1 MKCKTKRKTISALV
15 LALAL
20 SGLLA
25 STALADGMMIPFPPE
40 VGYLQVD
47 YHRVTV
53 TIDGPH
59 AHTRVE
65 QRFSNPYLS
74 PVEARYVFPLP
85 PGATIRGFTVQ
96 LDGTPRTVQN
106 MSRAETEAYLQKA
119 IADRQDPSLLQY
131 LGWETYAVDLTLPPL
146 GATSMILEYEE
157 LLLPQGDLHRYFY
170 ALGTERYSLAPLREV
185 LVEVDLRADDGV
197 AGRNGISH
205 VYSPGHQLAVE
216 RLSPERVRATYHA
229 ENVLPTE
236 HFELYYTLT
245 GQPFGAGLLTHTDP
259 ERPGEGH
266 FLLLLSPSSNVA
278 EADAAPKEIV
288 FVVDRSG
295 SMAGEKIE
303 QARQALQFIL
313 GQLDES
319 DRFAIVSFDDR
330 IETQAEALQPVTA
343 QTIRRAQSYVARL
356 HERGNTDIEGALR
369 RGLEMLPRLRG
380 DGQSRPGTTAA
391 SSAASSY
398 ARSGVRSGVI
408 VFLTDGLP
416 TAGIADEAAIVD
428 SVRLGNDA
436 VGASIH
442 VFGVGY
448 DVNTH
453 LLDRIAAQ
461 NHGAVTYVQP
471 GESLERVLTTFYSQ
485 IAHPL
490 LTDVEVEFEGLG
502 VEDVY
507 PRQLPDLF
515 VGSSLALVGRY
526 STANSKVAVVRLR
539 GQMAEEVWEQVYSFD
554 LKEAGDHPFVPRLW
568 ATRRVGELLD
578 RVRVEGETAALV
590 EETEALGLRYGIV
603 TPYTV
608 GVVQG
613 QASGAASA
621 ANMQLYRQDLDGDG
635 RPDINQVSGA
645 ATVGARAQ
653 NLAYQQ
659 ATQVG
664 LAAGA
669 NVVNVGD
676 KSAAQVGRYAF
687 DLSLVADLGLD
698 SLVTAD
704 EGWLEANADRIVRF
718 ASAEYFELAK
728 DAAVNQL
735 LQAGPNVVF
744 EHQGKVIAVQ
754 ADPQPAQQAPAPQ
767 GVGHQAPEKLGGH
780 DSFLL
785 DLMQWLGRFLVARL
799 VR

>member
-1 MKCKTKRKTISALV
+1 MKRKMKRRTISVLV
-15 LALAL
+15 LALTL

-25 STALADGMMIPFPPE
+25 STVLADGMMIPFPSE

-65 QRFSNPYLS
+65 QRFSNPYLT

-85 PGATIRGFTVQ
+85 PGATIRSFTVQ
-96 LDGTPRTVQN
+96 LDGVPQTVQN

-146 GATSMILEYEE
+146 GVTSMIMEYEE
-157 LLLPQGDLHRYFY
+157 LLLPQGDLYHYFY
-170 ALGTERYSLAPLREV
+170 TLGTERYSLAPLQEV
-185 LVEVDLRADDGV
+185 SVEVDLQADDGV
-197 AGRNGISH
+197 AT

-216 RLSPERVRATYHA
+216 RLSAGHVRATYHA

-245 GQPFGAGLLTHTDP
+245 GQPFGAGLLTHADT

-266 FLLLLSPSSNVA
+266 FLLLLSPNSNVT
-278 EADAAPKEIV
+278 EADAAPKDIV

-313 GQLDES
+313 GQLNER

-356 HERGNTDIEGALR
+356 RDRGNTDIEGALR
-369 RGLEMLPRLRG
+369 RGLEMLKV
-380 DGQSRPGTTAA
+380 SRRSLGTTP
-391 SSAASSY
+391 
-398 ARSGVRSGVI
+398 VI

-416 TAGIADEAAIVD
+416 TAGITDETAIVER
-428 SVRLGNDA
+428 VRLGNES
-436 VGASIH
+436 VEASIH

-490 LTDVEVEFEGLG
+490 LTDVEVEFEGLT

-515 VGSSLALVGRY
+515 VGSSLVLVGRY
-526 STANSKVAVVRLR
+526 STADSAMATVRLR
-539 GQMAEEVWEQVYSFD
+539 GQMAGEAWEQVYSFD
-554 LKEAGDHPFVPRLW
+554 LTEMGDHPFVARLW

-590 EETEALGLRYGIV
+590 EKTEALGLRYGIV
-603 TPYTV
+603 TPYTI

-621 ANMQLYRQDLDGDG
+621 ANMQLYQQDLDGDG

-645 ATVGARAQ
+645 ATVEARAQ

-659 ATQVG
+659 ATQVS

-676 KSAAQVGRYAF
+676 QSAAQVGRYAF

-698 SLVTAD
+698 SLAAAD
-704 EGWLEANADRIVRF
+704 EDWLEENADRIVRF
-718 ASAEYFELAK
+718 GSEEYFELAK
-728 DAAVNQL
+728 DAAANQL

-744 EHQGKVIAVQ
+744 EHEGKVIAVQ
-754 ADPQPAQQAPAPQ
+754 ADPPPTQQAPASE
-767 GVGHQAPEKLGGH
+767 GVDYQEPEKLRGH

-785 DLMQWLGRFLVARL
+785 DLMQWFGRFLVARL

>member
-1 MKCKTKRKTISALV
+1 
-15 LALAL
+15 
-20 SGLLA
+20 
-25 STALADGMMIPFPPE
+25 MMIPFPSE

-59 AHTRVE
+59 AYTRVE
-65 QRFSNPYLS
+65 QRFSNPYLT

-96 LDGTPRTVQN
+96 LDGVPQTVQN

-131 LGWETYAVDLTLPPL
+131 LGWETYGVDLTLPPL
-146 GATSMILEYEE
+146 GGTSMILGYEE
-157 LLLPQGDLHRYFY
+157 LLLPQGDLYRYFY
-170 ALGTERYSLAPLREV
+170 TLGTERYSLAPLQEV
-185 LVEVDLRADDGV
+185 SVEVDLQADDGV
-197 AGRNGISH
+197 AT

-216 RLSPERVRATYHA
+216 RLSPGHVQTAYHA
-229 ENVLPTE
+229 ETVLPTE

-245 GQPFGAGLLTHTDP
+245 GQPFGAGLLTHADA

-266 FLLLLSPSSNVA
+266 FLLLLSPSSSVA
-278 EADAAPKEIV
+278 EADAAPKDIV

-303 QARQALQFIL
+303 QARQALRFIL
-313 GQLDES
+313 GQLNERDH
-319 DRFAIVSFDDR
+319 FAIVSFDDL
-330 IETQAEALQPVTA
+330 IESQAEALQPVTDQA
-343 QTIRRAQSYVARL
+343 IRRAQSYVASLRD
-356 HERGNTDIEGALR
+356 RGNTDIEGALR
-369 RGLEMLPRLRG
+369 RGLEMLRVSQPR
-380 DGQSRPGTTAA
+380 PEATP
-391 SSAASSY
+391 
-398 ARSGVRSGVI
+398 VI

-416 TAGIADEAAIVD
+416 TAGITDEATIVD
-428 SVRLGNDA
+428 SVRLENDP

-453 LLDRIAAQ
+453 LLDRLAAQ

-471 GESLERVLTTFYSQ
+471 GESLEHVLTTFYSQ

-490 LTDVEVEFEGLG
+490 LTDVEVEFEGLT

-526 STANSKVAVVRLR
+526 STADSAEAVVRLR
-539 GQMAEEVWEQVYSFD
+539 GQMAGEAWEQVYSFN
-554 LKEAGDHPFVPRLW
+554 LTASEHPFVARLW

-578 RVRVEGETAALV
+578 QVRVEGETAALV

-621 ANMQLYRQDLDGDG
+621 ANMQLYQQDLDGDG

-676 KSAAQVGRYAF
+676 KSAAQVGGYAF
-687 DLSLVADLGLD
+687 DLSLVASLGLD
-698 SLVTAD
+698 SLATAD
-704 EGWLEANADRIVRF
+704 EGWLEENVDRIVRF
-718 ASAEYFELAK
+718 GSEEYFELAK

-744 EHQGKVIAVQ
+744 EHEGKVIAVQ
-754 ADPQPAQQAPAPQ
+754 ADPPPTQQAPAPE
-767 GVGHQAPEKLGGH
+767 GVGHQETEKLGGL
-780 DSFLL
+780 DSFLP
-785 DLMQWLGRFLVARL
+785 DLMQWLGRFLGLARL

>member
-59 AHTRVE
+59 GHTRVE
-65 QRFSNPYLS
+65 QRFSNPYLT
-74 PVEARYVFPLP
+74 PVETRYVFPLP
-85 PGATIRGFTVQ
+85 PGVTIRGFTVR
-96 LDGTPRTVQN
+96 LDGAPQTVQN

-131 LGWETYAVDLTLPPL
+131 LGWETYAVDLTLPPS
-146 GATSMILEYEE
+146 GATTMTLEYEE
-157 LLLPQGDLHRYFY
+157 LLLPQGDLYRYFY
-170 ALGTERYSLAPLREV
+170 TLGTERYSLAPLREV
-185 LVEVDLRADDGV
+185 SVEVDLQADDGV
-197 AGRNGISH
+197 AT
-205 VYSPGHQLAVE
+205 VYSPGHPLAVE
-216 RLSPERVRATYHA
+216 RLSTGHVRAMFHA

-236 HFELYYTLT
+236 HLELYYTLT
-245 GQPFGAGLLTHTDP
+245 GQPFGAGLLTHADA

-266 FLLLLSPSSNVA
+266 FLLLLSPSSSVA
-278 EADAAPKEIV
+278 EDDAAPKDIV
-288 FVVDRSG
+288 FVIDRSGSMAGEKIEVFVIDRSG

-313 GQLDES
+313 GQLDER
-319 DRFAIVSFDDR
+319 DRFAIVSFDDL
-330 IETQAEALQPVTA
+330 IETQANKLQPVTA
-343 QTIRRAQSYVARL
+343 QAIRRARSYVANL
-356 HERGNTDIEGALR
+356 YERGNTDIEGALR
-369 RGLEMLPRLRG
+369 RGLEMVKA
-380 DGQSRPGTTAA
+380 GQPRPGVTPI
-391 SSAASSY
+391 
-398 ARSGVRSGVI
+398 I

-416 TAGIADEAAIVD
+416 TAGVTDDAAIVD
-428 SVRLGNDA
+428 SVKLGNVS

-471 GESLERVLTTFYSQ
+471 GESLERVLTTFYGQ

-490 LTDVEVEFEGLG
+490 LTDVVAEFEGLT

-526 STANSKVAVVRLR
+526 STADSTMATVRLR
-539 GQMAEEVWEQVYSFD
+539 GQMAGEVWEQVYNFD
-554 LKEAGDHPFVPRLW
+554 LTEVGDHPFVSRLW
-568 ATRRVGELLD
+568 ATRRVGELMD
-578 RVRVEGETAALV
+578 QVRVEGETAALV
-590 EETEALGLRYGIV
+590 KEIEALGLRYGIV
-603 TPYTV
+603 TPYTI

-621 ANMQLYRQDLDGDG
+621 ANMQLYQQDLDGDG

-676 KSAAQVGRYAF
+676 KNAAQVGRYAF

-698 SLVTAD
+698 SLAAAD
-704 EGWLEANADRIVRF
+704 EEWLEDNVDRTVRF

-744 EHQGKVIAVQ
+744 EHEGKVIAVQ
-754 ADPQPAQQAPAPQ
+754 ADSPSTQHAPA
-767 GVGHQAPEKLGGH
+767 GVDRQEPEKPGGLG
-780 DSFLL
+780 SFLP
-785 DLMQWLGRFLVARL
+785 DLMQWLGRLLGLARL
-799 VR
+799 VW

>member
-1 MKCKTKRKTISALV
+1 
-15 LALAL
+15 
-20 SGLLA
+20 
-25 STALADGMMIPFPPE
+25 
-40 VGYLQVD
+40 
-47 YHRVTV
+47 
-53 TIDGPH
+53 
-59 AHTRVE
+59 
-65 QRFSNPYLS
+65 
-74 PVEARYVFPLP
+74 
-85 PGATIRGFTVQ
+85 
-96 LDGTPRTVQN
+96 
-106 MSRAETEAYLQKA
+106 
-119 IADRQDPSLLQY
+119 
-131 LGWETYAVDLTLPPL
+131 
-146 GATSMILEYEE
+146 
-157 LLLPQGDLHRYFY
+157 
-170 ALGTERYSLAPLREV
+170 
-185 LVEVDLRADDGV
+185 
-197 AGRNGISH
+197 
-205 VYSPGHQLAVE
+205 
-216 RLSPERVRATYHA
+216 
-229 ENVLPTE
+229 
-236 HFELYYTLT
+236 
-245 GQPFGAGLLTHTDP
+245 
-259 ERPGEGH
+259 
-266 FLLLLSPSSNVA
+266 
-278 EADAAPKEIV
+278 
-288 FVVDRSG
+288 
-295 SMAGEKIE
+295 
-303 QARQALQFIL
+303 
-313 GQLDES
+313 
-319 DRFAIVSFDDR
+319 
-330 IETQAEALQPVTA
+330 
-343 QTIRRAQSYVARL
+343 
-356 HERGNTDIEGALR
+356 
-369 RGLEMLPRLRG
+369 
-380 DGQSRPGTTAA
+380 
-391 SSAASSY
+391 
-398 ARSGVRSGVI
+398 
-408 VFLTDGLP
+408 
-416 TAGIADEAAIVD
+416 VD
-428 SVRLGNDA
+428 SVRLGNES

-490 LTDVEVEFEGLG
+490 LTDVVAEFEGLT

-515 VGSSLALVGRY
+515 IGSSLALVGRY
-526 STANSKVAVVRLR
+526 STADSQVAVVRLR
-539 GQMAEEVWEQVYSFD
+539 GRMAGEPWEQVYNFD
-554 LKEAGDHPFVPRLW
+554 LTQTSDHPFVARLW

-590 EETEALGLRYGIV
+590 EEIKALGLRHGIV

-621 ANMQLYRQDLDGDG
+621 ANMQLYQQDLDGDG

-676 KSAAQVGRYAF
+676 QSAAQVGRYAF

-698 SLVTAD
+698 SLAAAD
-704 EGWLEANADRIVRF
+704 EGWLEENADHIVRF
-718 ASAEYFELAK
+718 GSKEYFELAK

-744 EHQGKVIAVQ
+744 EHEGKVIAVQ
-754 ADPQPAQQAPAPQ
+754 ADAPPTQLAPAPD
-767 GVGHQAPEKLGGH
+767 GVDYQEPEKLGRH

-785 DLMQWLGRFLVARL
+785 DLMQWLRQFLDLAKL

>member
-1 MKCKTKRKTISALV
+1 MKRKTKRRTISALV

-25 STALADGMMIPFPPE
+25 STAQADGMMIPFPSE

-59 AHTRVE
+59 AHTSVE
-65 QRFSNPYLS
+65 QRFSNPYLM
-74 PVEARYVFPLP
+74 PLEARYVFPLP
-85 PGATIRGFTVQ
+85 PGATIRDFTVQ
-96 LDGTPRTVQN
+96 LDGAPQTVQN

-131 LGWETYAVDLTLPPL
+131 LGWEIYAVDLTLPPL
-146 GATSMILEYEE
+146 GGTSMILEYEE
-157 LLLPQGDLHRYFY
+157 LLLPQGNLCRYY
-170 ALGTERYSLAPLREV
+170 YTLGTERYSLTSLQEV
-185 LVEVDLRADDGV
+185 SVEVDLQADDGI
-197 AGRNGISH
+197 AT
-205 VYSPGHQLAVE
+205 VYSPGHQLSVE
-216 RLSPERVRATYHA
+216 RLSAGRVRASYHA

-245 GQPFGAGLLTHTDP
+245 GQPFGAGLLTHADP
-259 ERPGEGH
+259 ELPDEGH

-278 EADAAPKEIV
+278 EADAAPKDIV

-313 GQLDES
+313 GQLNEE
-319 DRFAIVSFDDR
+319 DRFAVVSFDDL

-356 HERGNTDIEGALR
+356 RDRGNTDIEGALR
-369 RGLEMLPRLRG
+369 RGLGMLKIS
-380 DGQSRPGTTAA
+380 QSRPGATP
-391 SSAASSY
+391 
-398 ARSGVRSGVI
+398 VI

-416 TAGIADEAAIVD
+416 TAGVTDEAAIVD
-428 SVRLGNDA
+428 SVRLGNDV

-442 VFGVGY
+442 VVGVGY

-471 GESLERVLTTFYSQ
+471 GESLERVLTSFYSQ

-490 LTDVEVEFEGLG
+490 LTDVEVEFEGLM

-526 STANSKVAVVRLR
+526 STADSTTATVRLR
-539 GQMAEEVWEQVYSFD
+539 GQMAGEVWEQVYSFD
-554 LKEAGDHPFVPRLW
+554 LTEVGEHAFAARLW

-590 EETEALGLRYGIV
+590 EEIESLGLQYGIV

-635 RPDINQVSGA
+635 RPDINQASGA

-698 SLVTAD
+698 SLAAAD
-704 EGWLEANADRIVRF
+704 EGWLEENADRIVRF
-718 ASAEYFELAK
+718 ASEEYFELAK

-744 EHQGKVIAVQ
+744 EHEGKVIAVQ
-754 ADPQPAQQAPAPQ
+754 ADVPPTQQAPARE
-767 GVGHQAPEKLGGH
+767 GVEREQPGAGGL
-780 DSFLL
+780 DSVLL
-785 DLMQWLGRFLVARL
+785 DLMQWLGRFLGLGGL
-799 VR
+799 VK

>member
-1 MKCKTKRKTISALV
+1 V
-15 LALAL
+15 LALTL

-25 STALADGMMIPFPPE
+25 PAALADGMMIPFPSD

-47 YHRVTV
+47 YHQVTV

-59 AHTRVE
+59 AHTSVE

-96 LDGTPRTVQN
+96 LDGAPQTLQN
-106 MSRAETEAYLQKA
+106 MSRAETEAYLQKT
-119 IADRQDPSLLQY
+119 ISDRQDPSLLQY
-131 LGWETYAVDLTLPPL
+131 LGWETYAVDLTLPPS
-146 GATSMILEYEE
+146 GATTMILEYEE
-157 LLLPQGDLHRYFY
+157 LLFPQGDLYRYFY
-170 ALGTERYSLAPLREV
+170 TLGTERYSLTPLREV
-185 LVEVDLRADDGV
+185 SVKVDVRADDGV

-205 VYSPGHQLAVE
+205 VYSPGHQLAVD
-216 RLSPERVRATYHA
+216 RISAGHVRASYHA

-236 HFELYYTLT
+236 HFELYYALT
-245 GQPFGAGLLTHTDP
+245 GQPFGAGLLTHADP
-259 ERPGEGH
+259 ERAGQGH
-266 FLLLLSPSSNVA
+266 FLLLLSPSSSVA
-278 EADAAPKEIV
+278 ETDAAPKDIV

-313 GQLDES
+313 GQLEER

-330 IETQAEALQPVTA
+330 IETQAEALQPVTGQA
-343 QTIRRAQSYVARL
+343 IRRAQSYVATLR
-356 HERGNTDIEGALR
+356 ERGNTDIEGALR
-369 RGLEMLPRLRG
+369 QGLEMLPRLRG
-380 DGQSRPGTTAA
+380 DGQPRLEATAA
-391 SSAASSY
+391 SSDVRSGASSDV
-398 ARSGVRSGVI
+398 RSGVRSGVI

-416 TAGIADEAAIVD
+416 TAGVTDEAAIVD
-428 SVRLGNDA
+428 SVRLGNDV

-461 NHGAVTYVQP
+461 NHGAVTYIQP
-471 GESLERVLTTFYSQ
+471 GESLERALTTFYSQ

-490 LTDVEVEFEGLG
+490 LTDVEVEIEGLT

-526 STANSKVAVVRLR
+526 STADSTTATVRLR
-539 GQMAEEVWEQVYSFD
+539 GQMDGEVWEQVHSFD
-554 LKEAGDHPFVPRLW
+554 LTEAGDRPFVPRLW

-578 RVRVEGETAALV
+578 QVRVEGETAALV
-590 EETEALGLRYGIV
+590 EEIESLGLRYGIV

-608 GVVQG
+608 GIVQG
-613 QASGAASA
+613 QAGGAASM
-621 ANMQLYRQDLDGDG
+621 ANMQLYQQDLDGDG
-635 RPDINQVSGA
+635 LPDINQASGA

-687 DLSLVADLGLD
+687 DLSLVVSLGLD
-698 SLVTAD
+698 SLPVAD
-704 EGWLEANADRIVRF
+704 EGWLEENADRIVRF
-718 ASAEYFELAK
+718 GSEEYFELAK
-728 DAAVNQL
+728 DAAANQL

-744 EHQGKVIAVQ
+744 EHEGKVIAVQ
-754 ADPQPAQQAPAPQ
+754 ADAPPAQQAPAPQ
-767 GVGHQAPEKLGGH
+767 GVSRQEPEKLGGL

-785 DLMQWLGRFLVARL
+785 DLMQWLGRLVDLARL

>member
-1 MKCKTKRKTISALV
+1 MKRKMKRRTISVLV
-15 LALAL
+15 LALTL

-25 STALADGMMIPFPPE
+25 STVLADGMMIPFPSE

-65 QRFSNPYLS
+65 QRFSNPYLT

-85 PGATIRGFTVQ
+85 PGATIRSFTVQ
-96 LDGTPRTVQN
+96 LDGVPQTVQN

-146 GATSMILEYEE
+146 GVTSMIMEYEE
-157 LLLPQGDLHRYFY
+157 LLLPQGDLYHYFY
-170 ALGTERYSLAPLREV
+170 TLGTERYSLAPLQEV
-185 LVEVDLRADDGV
+185 SVEVDLQADDGV
-197 AGRNGISH
+197 AT

-216 RLSPERVRATYHA
+216 RLSAGHVRATYHA

-245 GQPFGAGLLTHTDP
+245 GQPFGAGLLTHADT

-266 FLLLLSPSSNVA
+266 FLLLLSPNSNVT
-278 EADAAPKEIV
+278 EADAAPKDIV

-313 GQLDES
+313 GQLNER

-343 QTIRRAQSYVARL
+343 QTIRHAQSYVARL
-356 HERGNTDIEGALR
+356 RDRGNTDIEGALR
-369 RGLEMLPRLRG
+369 RGLEMLKV
-380 DGQSRPGTTAA
+380 SRRSLGTTP
-391 SSAASSY
+391 
-398 ARSGVRSGVI
+398 VI

-416 TAGIADEAAIVD
+416 TAGITDETAIVER
-428 SVRLGNDA
+428 VRLGNES
-436 VGASIH
+436 VEASIH

-490 LTDVEVEFEGLG
+490 LTDVEVEFEGLT

-515 VGSSLALVGRY
+515 VGSSLVLVGRY
-526 STANSKVAVVRLR
+526 STADSAMATVRLR
-539 GQMAEEVWEQVYSFD
+539 GQMAGEAWEQVYSFD
-554 LKEAGDHPFVPRLW
+554 LTEMGDHPFVARLW

-590 EETEALGLRYGIV
+590 EKTEALGLRYGIV
-603 TPYTV
+603 TPYTI

-621 ANMQLYRQDLDGDG
+621 ANMQLYQQDLDGDG

-645 ATVGARAQ
+645 ATVEARAQ

-659 ATQVG
+659 ATQVS

-676 KSAAQVGRYAF
+676 QSAAQVGRYAF

-698 SLVTAD
+698 SLAAAD
-704 EGWLEANADRIVRF
+704 EDWLEENADRIVRF
-718 ASAEYFELAK
+718 GSEEYFELAK
-728 DAAVNQL
+728 DAAANQL

-744 EHQGKVIAVQ
+744 EHEGKVIAVQ
-754 ADPQPAQQAPAPQ
+754 ADPPPTQQAPASE
-767 GVGHQAPEKLGGH
+767 GVDYQEPEKLRGH

-785 DLMQWLGRFLVARL
+785 DLMQWFGRFLVARL

>member
-1 MKCKTKRKTISALV
+1 MKRKTKRRTISALV
-15 LALAL
+15 LALTL

-25 STALADGMMIPFPPE
+25 STALADGMMIPFPSE

-47 YHRVTV
+47 YHLVTV
-53 TIDGPH
+53 NIDGPH
-59 AHTRVE
+59 AHTSVE
-65 QRFSNPYLS
+65 QRFSNPYLT
-74 PVEARYVFPLP
+74 PVETRYVFPLP
-85 PGATIRGFTVQ
+85 PGATIRGFTMQ
-96 LDGTPRTVQN
+96 LDGVPQTVQN

-146 GATSMILEYEE
+146 GDTSMILEYEE
-157 LLLPQGDLHRYFY
+157 LLLPQGDLYRYFY
-170 ALGTERYSLAPLREV
+170 ALGTERYSLAPLQEV
-185 LVEVDLRADDGV
+185 SLEVDLQADDRV
-197 AGRNGISH
+197 AT

-216 RLSPERVRATYHA
+216 RLSAGHVRAAYHA

-245 GQPFGAGLLTHTDP
+245 GQPFGAGLLTHADA

-266 FLLLLSPSSNVA
+266 FLLLLSPSSSMA
-278 EADAAPKEIV
+278 EADAAPKDIV
-288 FVVDRSG
+288 FVVDCSG

-313 GQLDES
+313 GQLDER
-319 DRFAIVSFDDR
+319 DRFAIVSFDDL

-356 HERGNTDIEGALR
+356 YDRGNTDIEGALR
-369 RGLEMLPRLRG
+369 RGLEMLRVSQPRLG
-380 DGQSRPGTTAA
+380 ATP
-391 SSAASSY
+391 
-398 ARSGVRSGVI
+398 VI

-416 TAGIADEAAIVD
+416 TAGITDETAILER
-428 SVRLGNDA
+428 VRLGNEP
-436 VGASIH
+436 VEASIH

-490 LTDVEVEFEGLG
+490 LTDVEAEFEGLA

-515 VGSSLALVGRY
+515 VGSSLALVGHY
-526 STANSKVAVVRLR
+526 SAADSTGVMVRLR
-539 GQMAEEVWEQVYSFD
+539 GQMSGEAWEQVYSFD
-554 LKEAGDHPFVPRLW
+554 LREANEHPFVARLW

-578 RVRVEGETAALV
+578 QVRVEGETAALV

-608 GVVQG
+608 GVVQW

-621 ANMQLYRQDLDGDG
+621 ANMQLYGQDLDGDG
-635 RPDINQVSGA
+635 LPDINQVSGA

-659 ATQVG
+659 ATQAG

-676 KSAAQVGRYAF
+676 QSAAQVGRYAF

-698 SLVTAD
+698 SLPVAD
-704 EGWLEANADRIVRF
+704 EGWLEENVDRTVRF
-718 ASAEYFELAK
+718 ASEEYFELAK
-728 DAAVNQL
+728 DAAVNQF

-744 EHQGKVIAVQ
+744 EHEGKVIAVQ
-754 ADPQPAQQAPAPQ
+754 ADALPTQQAPAPE
-767 GVGHQAPEKLGGH
+767 GVDHQEPEKLGGL

-785 DLMQWLGRFLVARL
+785 DLMRWLGMFLSLGGLAK
-799 VR
+799 

>member
-1 MKCKTKRKTISALV
+1 MKRRTSHRTISALV
-15 LALAL
+15 LALIL
-20 SGLLA
+20 GGLLT
-25 STALADGMMIPFPPE
+25 STALADGMMIPFPSE

-59 AHTRVE
+59 GHTRVE
-65 QRFSNPYLS
+65 QRFSNPYLT
-74 PVEARYVFPLP
+74 PVETRYVFPLP

-96 LDGTPRTVQN
+96 LDGAPQTVQN
-106 MSRAETEAYLQKA
+106 MSHAETEAYLQKA

-131 LGWETYAVDLTLPPL
+131 LGWETYAVDLTLPPS
-146 GATSMILEYEE
+146 GATTMILEYEE
-157 LLLPQGDLHRYFY
+157 LLLPQGDLYRYFY
-170 ALGTERYSLAPLREV
+170 TLGTERYSLAPLQEV
-185 LVEVDLRADDGV
+185 SVEVNLQADNGV
-197 AGRNGISH
+197 AT
-205 VYSPGHQLAVE
+205 VYSPGHQLAVD
-216 RLSPERVRATYHA
+216 RLSAGHVRATYHA

-245 GQPFGAGLLTHTDP
+245 GQPFGAGLLTHADP
-259 ERPGEGH
+259 SLSPPLTGGDGGDEGH
-266 FLLLLSPSSNVA
+266 FLLLLSPSSSVA
-278 EADAAPKEIV
+278 EADATPKDIV
-288 FVVDRSG
+288 FVIDHSG

-313 GQLDES
+313 GQLDER
-319 DRFAIVSFDDR
+319 DRFAIVSFDDL
-330 IETQAEALQPVTA
+330 IETQAEILQPVTDRA
-343 QTIRRAQSYVARL
+343 IHRAQSYVASL
-356 HERGNTDIEGALR
+356 YERGNTDIEGALR
-369 RGLEMLPRLRG
+369 KGLEMLPRLRG
-380 DGQSRPGTTAA
+380 GGQPRLGATP
-391 SSAASSY
+391 
-398 ARSGVRSGVI
+398 VI

-416 TAGIADEAAIVD
+416 TAGVTDEAAIVD

-471 GESLERVLTTFYSQ
+471 GESLERVLTTFYGQ

-490 LTDVEVEFEGLG
+490 LTDVEAEFEGLT

-526 STANSKVAVVRLR
+526 STADSAMATVRLR
-539 GQMAEEVWEQVYSFD
+539 GQMAGKVWEQVYSFD
-554 LKEAGDHPFVPRLW
+554 LTEVSDHPFVSRLW

-578 RVRVEGETAALV
+578 QVRVEGETTALV
-590 EETEALGLRYGIV
+590 KEIKSLGLRYGIV

-621 ANMQLYRQDLDGDG
+621 ANMQLYQQDLDGDG
-635 RPDINQVSGA
+635 QPDINQASGA

-676 KSAAQVGRYAF
+676 KNAAQVGRYAF

-698 SLVTAD
+698 SLAAAD
-704 EGWLEANADRIVRF
+704 EEWLEDNVDRTVRF

-744 EHQGKVIAVQ
+744 EHEGKVIAVQ
-754 ADPQPAQQAPAPQ
+754 ADPPTRQALSPEGAD
-767 GVGHQAPEKLGGH
+767 HQEPEKPGYL

-785 DLMQWLGRFLVARL
+785 DLMQWLGRLLGLARL

>member
-1 MKCKTKRKTISALV
+1 MKRKTKRRTISALV
-15 LALAL
+15 LVLIL
-20 SGLLA
+20 NGLLA
-25 STALADGMMIPFPPE
+25 STALADGMMIPFPSE

-53 TIDGPH
+53 TIDGPR

-65 QRFSNPYLS
+65 QRFSNPYLT

-96 LDGTPRTVQN
+96 LDGASQTVQN

-146 GATSMILEYEE
+146 GGTSMILEYEE
-157 LLLPQGDLHRYFY
+157 LLLPQGDLYRYFY

-185 LVEVDLRADDGV
+185 SVEVDVQADDGV
-197 AGRNGISH
+197 AT
-205 VYSPGHQLAVE
+205 VYSPGHSLAVD
-216 RLSPERVRATYHA
+216 RLSTGHVRATYHA

-245 GQPFGAGLLTHTDP
+245 GQPFGAGLLTHADA

-266 FLLLLSPSSNVA
+266 FLLLLSPSSSVA
-278 EADAAPKEIV
+278 EADAAPKDIV

-313 GQLDES
+313 GQLDER

-356 HERGNTDIEGALR
+356 RDRGNTDIEGALR
-369 RGLEMLPRLRG
+369 RGLEMLKVS
-380 DGQSRPGTTAA
+380 QSR
-391 SSAASSY
+391 
-398 ARSGVRSGVI
+398 SGAPPVI

-416 TAGIADEAAIVD
+416 TFGVTDETAIVD

-490 LTDVEVEFEGLG
+490 LTDVKVEFEGLA

-526 STANSKVAVVRLR
+526 ATADSTTATVRLR
-539 GQMAEEVWEQVYSFD
+539 GQMAGEAWGQVYTFD
-554 LKEAGDHPFVPRLW
+554 LAERGEHPFVPRLW

-621 ANMQLYRQDLDGDG
+621 ANMQLYQQDLDGDG

-645 ATVGARAQ
+645 ATVGARVQ

-659 ATQVG
+659 TTQVG

-676 KSAAQVGRYAF
+676 KSAAHLGRYAF
-687 DLSLVADLGLD
+687 DLNLVADLGLD
-698 SLVTAD
+698 SLAAAD
-704 EGWLEANADRIVRF
+704 EGWLEENVDRIVRF
-718 ASAEYFELAK
+718 GSEEYFELAK
-728 DAAVNQL
+728 DAAANQL

-744 EHQGKVIAVQ
+744 EHEGKVIAVQ
-754 ADPQPAQQAPAPQ
+754 ADPPPTQQAPAPE
-767 GVGHQAPEKLGGH
+767 GVEHQEPEKPGGFT
-780 DSFLL
+780 SFLL
-785 DLMQWLGRFLVARL
+785 DLTHWFGRFLVARL

>member
-1 MKCKTKRKTISALV
+1 MRRKTKRRTISALV

-25 STALADGMMIPFPPE
+25 STALADGMMIPFPSE

-65 QRFSNPYLS
+65 QRFSNPYLT
-74 PVEARYVFPLP
+74 PVETRYVFPLP
-85 PGATIRGFTVQ
+85 PGATIRGFTVR
-96 LDGTPRTVQN
+96 LDGAPQTVQN
-106 MSRAETEAYLQKA
+106 MSRTETEAYLQKA

-131 LGWETYAVDLTLPPL
+131 LGWETYAVDLTLPPS
-146 GATSMILEYEE
+146 GATTMTLEYEE
-157 LLLPQGDLHRYFY
+157 LLLPQGDLYRYFY
-170 ALGTERYSLAPLREV
+170 TLGTERYSLAPLREV
-185 LVEVDLRADDGV
+185 SVKVDFQADDGV
-197 AGRNGISH
+197 AT

-216 RLSPERVRATYHA
+216 RLSASHVRATYRA

-245 GQPFGAGLLTHTDP
+245 GQPFGAGLLTHADP
-259 ERPGEGH
+259 PLSPPLIEGDGGGEGH
-266 FLLLLSPSSNVA
+266 FLLLLSPSSSVA
-278 EADAAPKEIV
+278 EADATPKDIV
-288 FVVDRSG
+288 FVIDRSG

-313 GQLDES
+313 GQLDER
-319 DRFAIVSFDDR
+319 DRFAIVSFDDL
-330 IETQAEALQPVTA
+330 IETQAETLQPVTD
-343 QTIRRAQSYVARL
+343 QTIHRAQSYVASL
-356 HERGNTDIEGALR
+356 YERGNTDIEGALR
-369 RGLEMLPRLRG
+369 RGLEMLKVGQPRLG
-380 DGQSRPGTTAA
+380 ATP
-391 SSAASSY
+391 
-398 ARSGVRSGVI
+398 VI

-416 TAGIADEAAIVD
+416 TAGVADEAAIVD

-471 GESLERVLTTFYSQ
+471 DESLERVLTTFYGQ

-490 LTDVEVEFEGLG
+490 LTDVEAEFEGLT

-526 STANSKVAVVRLR
+526 STADSAMATVRLR
-539 GQMAEEVWEQVYSFD
+539 GQMAGEAWEQVYSFD
-554 LKEAGDHPFVPRLW
+554 LTEVSDHPFVARLW

-590 EETEALGLRYGIV
+590 EEIKSLGLRHGIV
-603 TPYTV
+603 TPYTIGSPRRV
-608 GVVQG
+608 TFVPGV
-613 QASGAASA
+613 SPTTST
-621 ANMQLYRQDLDGDG
+621 D
-635 RPDINQVSGA
+635 
-645 ATVGARAQ
+645 T
-653 NLAYQQ
+653 
-659 ATQVG
+659 
-664 LAAGA
+664 
-669 NVVNVGD
+669 
-676 KSAAQVGRYAF
+676 
-687 DLSLVADLGLD
+687 
-698 SLVTAD
+698 
-704 EGWLEANADRIVRF
+704 F
-718 ASAEYFELAK
+718 A
-728 DAAVNQL
+728 
-735 LQAGPNVVF
+735 
-744 EHQGKVIAVQ
+744 
-754 ADPQPAQQAPAPQ
+754 
-767 GVGHQAPEKLGGH
+767 
-780 DSFLL
+780 
-785 DLMQWLGRFLVARL
+785 
-799 VR
+799 

>member
-1 MKCKTKRKTISALV
+1 
-15 LALAL
+15 
-20 SGLLA
+20 
-25 STALADGMMIPFPPE
+25 
-40 VGYLQVD
+40 
-47 YHRVTV
+47 
-53 TIDGPH
+53 
-59 AHTRVE
+59 
-65 QRFSNPYLS
+65 
-74 PVEARYVFPLP
+74 
-85 PGATIRGFTVQ
+85 
-96 LDGTPRTVQN
+96 
-106 MSRAETEAYLQKA
+106 
-119 IADRQDPSLLQY
+119 
-131 LGWETYAVDLTLPPL
+131 
-146 GATSMILEYEE
+146 
-157 LLLPQGDLHRYFY
+157 
-170 ALGTERYSLAPLREV
+170 
-185 LVEVDLRADDGV
+185 
-197 AGRNGISH
+197 
-205 VYSPGHQLAVE
+205 
-216 RLSPERVRATYHA
+216 
-229 ENVLPTE
+229 
-236 HFELYYTLT
+236 
-245 GQPFGAGLLTHTDP
+245 
-259 ERPGEGH
+259 
-266 FLLLLSPSSNVA
+266 VA
-278 EADAAPKEIV
+278 EADAAPKDIV

-313 GQLDES
+313 GQLNEE
-319 DRFAIVSFDDR
+319 DRFAIVSFDDL

-343 QTIRRAQSYVARL
+343 QTIRRAQSYVATL
-356 HERGNTDIEGALR
+356 HDRGNTDIEGALR
-369 RGLEMLPRLRG
+369 RGLEMLKVSQPRLG
-380 DGQSRPGTTAA
+380 ATP
-391 SSAASSY
+391 
-398 ARSGVRSGVI
+398 VI

-416 TAGIADEAAIVD
+416 TAGVTDEAAIVD
-428 SVRLGNDA
+428 SVRLGNVS

-453 LLDRIAAQ
+453 LLDRIAVQ

-490 LTDVEVEFEGLG
+490 LTDVEAEFEGLT

-526 STANSKVAVVRLR
+526 STADSAMATVRLR
-539 GQMAEEVWEQVYSFD
+539 GQMAGEVWEQVYSFD
-554 LKEAGDHPFVPRLW
+554 LAEPGDHPFVARLW

-590 EETEALGLRYGIV
+590 EEIETLGLRHGIV
-603 TPYTV
+603 TPYTI

-621 ANMQLYRQDLDGDG
+621 ANMQLYQQDLDGDG

-659 ATQVG
+659 AMQVG

-698 SLVTAD
+698 SLAAAN
-704 EGWLEANADRIVRF
+704 EEWLKENVDRTVRF

-754 ADPQPAQQAPAPQ
+754 ADPPTQQAPASESA
-767 GVGHQAPEKLGGH
+767 GHQESEKPESL
-780 DSFLL
+780 DSFWP
-785 DLMQWLGRFLVARL
+785 DLMQWLGRFLDLARL

>member
-1 MKCKTKRKTISALV
+1 MKRKTISALV
-15 LALAL
+15 LALTL

-25 STALADGMMIPFPPE
+25 STALADGMMIPFPSE

-59 AHTRVE
+59 AHTSVE
-65 QRFSNPYLS
+65 QRFSNPYLA
-74 PVEARYVFPLP
+74 PIEARYVFPLP
-85 PGATIRGFTVQ
+85 PGATIRDFTVQ
-96 LDGTPRTVQN
+96 LDGASQTVQN
-106 MSRAETEAYLQKA
+106 MSRAETESYLQKA

-131 LGWETYAVDLTLPPL
+131 LGWETYAVDLTLPSL
-146 GATSMILEYEE
+146 GGTTMVLEYEE
-157 LLLPQGDLHRYFY
+157 LLLPQGDLYHYFY
-170 ALGTERYSLAPLREV
+170 TLGTERYSLAPLGEV
-185 LVEVDLRADDGV
+185 SVKVDVRADDGI
-197 AGRNGISH
+197 AT

-216 RLSPERVRATYHA
+216 RVSAGHVRAAYHA

-236 HFELYYTLT
+236 HFDLYYTLT
-245 GQPFGAGLLTHTDP
+245 GQPFGAGLLTHADA

-266 FLLLLSPSSNVA
+266 FLLLLSPSSSVA
-278 EADAAPKEIV
+278 EADAAPKDIV

-313 GQLDES
+313 GQLGEE
-319 DRFAIVSFDDR
+319 DRFAIISFDDR

-343 QTIRRAQSYVARL
+343 QTIRRAQSYVAGL
-356 HERGNTDIEGALR
+356 YERGNTDIEGALR

-380 DGQSRPGTTAA
+380 GGQPRSEATAA
-391 SSAASSY
+391 SSH
-398 ARSGVRSGVI
+398 VRSGVI

-416 TAGIADEAAIVD
+416 TAGVTDEAAIVD
-428 SVRLGNDA
+428 SVRLGNKA

-490 LTDVEVEFEGLG
+490 LTDVEVEFEGLT

-526 STANSKVAVVRLR
+526 STTDSAEAVVWLR
-539 GQMAEEVWEQVYSFD
+539 GHKAGEAWEQVYNFD
-554 LKEAGDHPFVPRLW
+554 LTEVDDHPFVARLW

-578 RVRVEGETAALV
+578 RVRVERETAALV
-590 EETEALGLRYGIV
+590 EETKALGLRYGIV

-621 ANMQLYRQDLDGDG
+621 ANMQLYQQDLDGDG

-698 SLVTAD
+698 SLPVAD
-704 EGWLEANADRIVRF
+704 EGWLEENVDRTVRF
-718 ASAEYFELAK
+718 ASEEYFELAK

-744 EHQGKVIAVQ
+744 EHEGEVIAVQ
-754 ADPQPAQQAPAPQ
+754 ADPPPTQQAPAPQ
-767 GVGHQAPEKLGGH
+767 DVGHQEPEKLGGF
-780 DSFLL
+780 DSLLL
-785 DLMQWLGRFLVARL
+785 DVTQWLGRFLDLARL
-799 VR
+799 VME

>member
-1 MKCKTKRKTISALV
+1 MKRKTKRKTISALV

-25 STALADGMMIPFPPE
+25 PTAQADGMMIPFPSE

-59 AHTRVE
+59 ARTSVE
-65 QRFSNPYLS
+65 QRFSNPYIS

-85 PGATIRGFTVQ
+85 PGATIRDFTVQ
-96 LDGTPRTVQN
+96 LDGAPQAVQN
-106 MSRAETEAYLQKA
+106 MSRAEMEAYLHKA

-146 GATSMILEYEE
+146 GGTSMVLEYEE
-157 LLLPQGDLHRYFY
+157 LLLPQGDLYCYFY
-170 ALGTERYSLAPLREV
+170 TLGTERYSLTSLREV
-185 LVEVDLRADDGV
+185 SVEVDLQADDGI
-197 AGRNGISH
+197 AT

-216 RLSPERVRATYHA
+216 RLNAGHVRASYRA

-245 GQPFGAGLLTHTDP
+245 GQPFGAGLLAHADP
-259 ERPGEGH
+259 ERQGDGH
-266 FLLLLSPSSNVA
+266 FLLLLSPSSNVV
-278 EADAAPKEIV
+278 EADAAPKDIV

-313 GQLDES
+313 GQLNEE
-319 DRFAIVSFDDR
+319 DRFAIVSFDDL
-330 IETQAEALQPVTA
+330 IETQAEALQPVTGQA
-343 QTIRRAQSYVARL
+343 IRRAQSYVARL
-356 HERGNTDIEGALR
+356 RDRGNTDIEGALR
-369 RGLEMLPRLRG
+369 RGVEMLKVDQPRLG
-380 DGQSRPGTTAA
+380 ATP
-391 SSAASSY
+391 
-398 ARSGVRSGVI
+398 VI

-416 TAGIADEAAIVD
+416 TAGVTDEAAIVD

-471 GESLERVLTTFYSQ
+471 GGSLERVLTTFYSQ

-490 LTDVEVEFEGLG
+490 LTDVEVEFEGLR

-515 VGSSLALVGRY
+515 VGSSLALVGHY
-526 STANSKVAVVRLR
+526 STADSTGAVVRLQ
-539 GQMAEEVWEQVYSFD
+539 GQLAGEVWEQVYNFD
-554 LKEAGDHPFVPRLW
+554 LTEAGGHPFVARLW

-578 RVRVEGETAALV
+578 QVRVEGETAMLV
-590 EETEALGLRYGIV
+590 EEIEDLGLRYGIV

-613 QASGAASA
+613 QANGAASE
-621 ANMQLYRQDLDGDG
+621 ANMQLYQQDLDGDG

-687 DLSLVADLGLD
+687 DLSLVAGLGLD
-698 SLVTAD
+698 SLAAAD
-704 EGWLEANADRIVRF
+704 EGWLEENVDLIVRF

-744 EHQGKVIAVQ
+744 EHEGEVIAVQ
-754 ADPQPAQQAPAPQ
+754 ADAPPAHQTPAPQ
-767 GVGHQAPEKLGGH
+767 GVSRQEPEKLGGL
-780 DSFLL
+780 DNFLL
-785 DLMQWLGRFLVARL
+785 DLMYWLGRFLSLGGL
-799 VR
+799 VK

>member
-1 MKCKTKRKTISALV
+1 MKCRTKRRTMFALV
-15 LALAL
+15 LALTL

-25 STALADGMMIPFPPE
+25 PAALADGMMIPFPSD

-47 YHRVTV
+47 YHQVTV

-59 AHTRVE
+59 AHTIVE

-85 PGATIRGFTVQ
+85 LGATIRGFTVQ
-96 LDGTPRTVQN
+96 LDGAPQTVQN

-146 GATSMILEYEE
+146 GATTMILEYEE
-157 LLLPQGDLHRYFY
+157 LLLPQGDLYRYFY
-170 ALGTERYSLAPLREV
+170 TLGTERYSLTPLQEV
-185 LVEVDLRADDGV
+185 SVEVDLQADDGI
-197 AGRNGISH
+197 AT
-205 VYSPGHQLAVE
+205 VYSPGHQLAVD
-216 RLSPERVRATYHA
+216 RLNAGHVRIVYHA

-245 GQPFGAGLLTHTDP
+245 GQPFGAGLLTHADL

-266 FLLLLSPSSNVA
+266 FLLLLSPSSSVA
-278 EADAAPKEIV
+278 EADAAPKDIV

-303 QARQALQFIL
+303 QARHALQFIL
-313 GQLDES
+313 GQLEER
-319 DRFAIVSFDDR
+319 DRFAIVSFDDL
-330 IETQAEALQPVTA
+330 IETQAEALQPVTDQA
-343 QTIRRAQSYVARL
+343 IRRAQSYVASLRD
-356 HERGNTDIEGALR
+356 RGNTDIEGALR
-369 RGLEMLPRLRG
+369 RGLEMLKIGQPR
-380 DGQSRPGTTAA
+380 PAATAASSDVRSGA

-416 TAGIADEAAIVD
+416 TAGVTDEAAIVD
-428 SVRLGNDA
+428 SVRMGNES
-436 VGASIH
+436 VRASIH

-471 GESLERVLTTFYSQ
+471 GESLERALTTFYSQ

-490 LTDVEVEFEGLG
+490 LTNVEVEFEGLTA
-502 VEDVY
+502 EDVY

-515 VGSSLALVGRY
+515 VGSSLALAGRY
-526 STANSKVAVVRLR
+526 STADSKAATMQLR
-539 GQMAEEVWEQVYSFD
+539 GQMAGEMWEQVYSFD
-554 LKEAGDHPFVPRLW
+554 LTEAGDHPFVPRLW

-578 RVRVEGETAALV
+578 QVRVEGETATLV
-590 EETEALGLRYGIV
+590 EEIESLGLRHGIV
-603 TPYTV
+603 TPYTI

-613 QASGAASA
+613 QAGGAASV
-621 ANMQLYRQDLDGDG
+621 ANMQLYQQDLDGDG
-635 RPDINQVSGA
+635 LPDINQVSGA

-664 LAAGA
+664 LAAGS

-676 KSAAQVGRYAF
+676 KNVAQVGRYAF
-687 DLSLVADLGLD
+687 DLSLVVSLGLD
-698 SLVTAD
+698 SLPVAD
-704 EGWLEANADRIVRF
+704 EVWLEENTDRIVRF

-744 EHQGKVIAVQ
+744 EHEGKVIAVQ
-754 ADPQPAQQAPAPQ
+754 ADAPPAQQAPAPQ
-767 GVGHQAPEKLGGH
+767 GASHQEPEKPGGLN
-780 DSFLL
+780 SFLL
-785 DLMQWLGRFLVARL
+785 GLMQWLGRFLGLARF

>member
-1 MKCKTKRKTISALV
+1 MKRKTISALM
-15 LALAL
+15 LALTL

-25 STALADGMMIPFPPE
+25 STALADGMMIPFPSD

-59 AHTRVE
+59 AQTRVE
-65 QRFSNPYLS
+65 QRFSNPYPA
-74 PVEARYVFPLP
+74 PVETRYVFPLP

-96 LDGTPRTVQN
+96 LDGASQTVQN

-131 LGWETYAVDLTLPPL
+131 LGWETYAVDLTLPSL
-146 GATSMILEYEE
+146 GGTTMILEYEE
-157 LLLPQGDLHRYFY
+157 LLLPQGDLYRYFY
-170 ALGTERYSLAPLREV
+170 TLGTERYSLTSLGEV
-185 LVEVDLRADDGV
+185 SVKVDVQADDGV
-197 AGRNGISH
+197 AT
-205 VYSPGHQLAVE
+205 VYSPGHQLAME
-216 RLSPERVRATYHA
+216 RVSAGRVRAAYHA

-245 GQPFGAGLLTHTDP
+245 GQPFGAGLLTHADP
-259 ERPGEGH
+259 PLTPPLTGGSEGH
-266 FLLLLSPSSNVA
+266 FLLLLSPSSSVA
-278 EADAAPKEIV
+278 EADAAPKDIV

-303 QARQALQFIL
+303 QARQALHFIL
-313 GQLDES
+313 DQLDES
-319 DRFAIVSFDDR
+319 DRFAIVSFDDL

-343 QTIRRAQSYVARL
+343 QTIRRAQSYVAGL
-356 HERGNTDIEGALR
+356 YERGNTDIEGALR
-369 RGLEMLPRLRG
+369 RGLEMLKTSEL
-380 DGQSRPGTTAA
+380 
-391 SSAASSY
+391 
-398 ARSGVRSGVI
+398 RSGATPVV

-416 TAGIADEAAIVD
+416 TAGITDEAAIVD
-428 SVRLGNDA
+428 SVRLENDA

-490 LTDVEVEFEGLG
+490 LTDVEVEFEGLA
-502 VEDVY
+502 VEDMY

-515 VGSSLALVGRY
+515 VGSSLTLVGRY
-526 STANSKVAVVRLR
+526 STADSTEAVVRLR
-539 GQMAEEVWEQVYSFD
+539 GQMAGEAWEQVYSFD
-554 LKEAGDHPFVPRLW
+554 LAEADEHPFVARLW
-568 ATRRVGELLD
+568 ATRRVGALLD
-578 RVRVEGETAALV
+578 QVRVEGETAALV

-621 ANMQLYRQDLDGDG
+621 ANMQLYGQDLDGDG

-676 KSAAQVGRYAF
+676 QSAAQVGRYAF
-687 DLSLVADLGLD
+687 DLNLVADLGLD
-698 SLVTAD
+698 SLPVAD
-704 EGWLEANADRIVRF
+704 EGWLEENVDRTVRF
-718 ASAEYFELAK
+718 ASEEYFELAK
-728 DAAVNQL
+728 DATVNQL

-744 EHQGKVIAVQ
+744 EHEGKVIAVQ
-754 ADPQPAQQAPAPQ
+754 ADAPPTQQTPAPQ
-767 GVGHQAPEKLGGH
+767 GVDHQETEKLGEH

-785 DLMQWLGRFLVARL
+785 DLVHWLGRFLVARL

>member
-1 MKCKTKRKTISALV
+1 MKRKTIFALL
-15 LALAL
+15 LALTL
-20 SGLLA
+20 SRPLS
-25 STALADGMMIPFPPE
+25 STALADGMMIPFPSD

-53 TIDGPH
+53 AIDGPH
-59 AHTRVE
+59 ARTSVE
-65 QRFSNPYLS
+65 QRFSNPYLT
-74 PVEARYVFPLP
+74 PVETRYVFPLP
-85 PGATIRGFTVQ
+85 PGATIRDFTVQ
-96 LDGTPRTVQN
+96 LDGAHQAVQN
-106 MSRAETEAYLQKA
+106 MSRAEAEAYLQKA

-131 LGWETYAVDLTLPPL
+131 LGWEIYAVDLIMPPS
-146 GATSMILEYEE
+146 GATTMTLEYEE
-157 LLLPQGDLHRYFY
+157 LLLPQGDLYRYFY
-170 ALGTERYSLAPLREV
+170 TLGTERYSLAPLREV
-185 LVEVDLRADDGV
+185 SVEVGLRADEGV
-197 AGRNGISH
+197 AT
-205 VYSPGHQLAVE
+205 VYSPGHRLAVD
-216 RLSPERVRATYHA
+216 RFSAGHVRAAYHA

-245 GQPFGAGLLTHTDP
+245 GQPFGAGLLTHADP
-259 ERPGEGH
+259 PHPPLTGGDGGGEGS
-266 FLLLLSPSSNVA
+266 FLLLLSPSSSVA
-278 EADAAPKEIV
+278 ETDAAPKDIV

-295 SMAGEKIE
+295 SMAGEKIG

-313 GQLDES
+313 GQLSEK

-330 IETQAEALQPVTA
+330 IETQAEALQPVTG
-343 QTIRRAQSYVARL
+343 RAISRARSYVATL

-380 DGQSRPGTTAA
+380 VSQPRPGATAA
-391 SSAASSY
+391 SSHA
-398 ARSGVRSGVI
+398 RSGVI

-416 TAGIADEAAIVD
+416 TAGVTDEAAIVD
-428 SVRLGNDA
+428 SVRLGNDV

-471 GESLERVLTTFYSQ
+471 DESLERVLTTFYSQ

-490 LTDVEVEFEGLG
+490 LTDVEVEIEGLT
-502 VEDVY
+502 VEEVY

-526 STANSKVAVVRLR
+526 STADSSAAVVRLR
-539 GQMAEEVWEQVYSFD
+539 GLMAGEVWEQVYSFD
-554 LKEAGDHPFVPRLW
+554 LTEAGEHPFVTRLW
-568 ATRRVGELLD
+568 ATRRVGDLLD

-590 EETEALGLRYGIV
+590 EEIEALGLRYGIV

-621 ANMQLYRQDLDGDG
+621 ANMQLYQQDLDGDG
-635 RPDINQVSGA
+635 QPDINQVSGA

-687 DLSLVADLGLD
+687 DLSLVANLGLD
-698 SLVTAD
+698 SLAAAD
-704 EGWLEANADRIVRF
+704 EGWLEENADRIVRF

-728 DAAVNQL
+728 DTAVNQL

-744 EHQGKVIAVQ
+744 EHEGKIIAVQ
-754 ADPQPAQQAPAPQ
+754 ANAPPTQQTPAPQ
-767 GVGHQAPEKLGGH
+767 GMDHEEPEKSGDL

-785 DLMQWLGRFLVARL
+785 DLMQWLGWFLVARL

>member
-1 MKCKTKRKTISALV
+1 
-15 LALAL
+15 
-20 SGLLA
+20 
-25 STALADGMMIPFPPE
+25 
-40 VGYLQVD
+40 
-47 YHRVTV
+47 
-53 TIDGPH
+53 
-59 AHTRVE
+59 
-65 QRFSNPYLS
+65 
-74 PVEARYVFPLP
+74 
-85 PGATIRGFTVQ
+85 
-96 LDGTPRTVQN
+96 
-106 MSRAETEAYLQKA
+106 
-119 IADRQDPSLLQY
+119 
-131 LGWETYAVDLTLPPL
+131 
-146 GATSMILEYEE
+146 
-157 LLLPQGDLHRYFY
+157 
-170 ALGTERYSLAPLREV
+170 
-185 LVEVDLRADDGV
+185 
-197 AGRNGISH
+197 
-205 VYSPGHQLAVE
+205 VE
-216 RLSPERVRATYHA
+216 RLSAGRVRATYRA

-245 GQPFGAGLLTHTDP
+245 GQPFGAGLLTHADA

-266 FLLLLSPSSNVA
+266 FLLLLSPSSSVA
-278 EADAAPKEIV
+278 ETDAAPKDIV
-288 FVVDRSG
+288 FVVDHSG

-313 GQLDES
+313 GQLNER
-319 DRFAIVSFDDR
+319 DRLAIVSFDDL
-330 IETQAEALQPVTA
+330 IETQAEALQPVTDRA
-343 QTIRRAQSYVARL
+343 IRRAQSYVASL
-356 HERGNTDIEGALR
+356 YERGNTDIEGALR
-369 RGLEMLPRLRG
+369 RGLEMLKVGQPRQG
-380 DGQSRPGTTAA
+380 ATP
-391 SSAASSY
+391 
-398 ARSGVRSGVI
+398 VI

-416 TAGIADEAAIVD
+416 TAGITDEAAIVD

-471 GESLERVLTTFYSQ
+471 DESLERVLTTFYSQ

-490 LTDVEVEFEGLG
+490 LTDVEVEFEGLT
-502 VEDVY
+502 VKDVY

-526 STANSKVAVVRLR
+526 STADSTMATVRLR
-539 GQMAEEVWEQVYSFD
+539 GQMAGEAWEQVYDFN
-554 LKEAGDHPFVPRLW
+554 LAEVGDHPFVARLW

-578 RVRVEGETAALV
+578 RVRVEGEMAVLV
-590 EETEALGLRYGIV
+590 EEIEALGLRHGIV

-621 ANMQLYRQDLDGDG
+621 ANMQLYQQDLDGDG
-635 RPDINQVSGA
+635 RPDINQASGA

-698 SLVTAD
+698 SLAAAD
-704 EGWLEANADRIVRF
+704 EEWLEDNVDRVVPF

-744 EHQGKVIAVQ
+744 EHEGKVIAVQ
-754 ADPQPAQQAPAPQ
+754 ADPPTRQALSPE
-767 GVGHQAPEKLGGH
+767 GVDHQEPEKPGGH
-780 DSFLL
+780 DSFFL
-785 DLMQWLGRFLVARL
+785 DLMQWLGRFLGLARL
-799 VR
+799 VW

>member
-1 MKCKTKRKTISALV
+1 MV
-15 LALAL
+15 
-20 SGLLA
+20 
-25 STALADGMMIPFPPE
+25 
-40 VGYLQVD
+40 
-47 YHRVTV
+47 
-53 TIDGPH
+53 
-59 AHTRVE
+59 
-65 QRFSNPYLS
+65 
-74 PVEARYVFPLP
+74 
-85 PGATIRGFTVQ
+85 
-96 LDGTPRTVQN
+96 
-106 MSRAETEAYLQKA
+106 
-119 IADRQDPSLLQY
+119 
-131 LGWETYAVDLTLPPL
+131 
-146 GATSMILEYEE
+146 LEYEE
-157 LLLPQGDLHRYFY
+157 LLLPQGDLYRYFY
-170 ALGTERYSLAPLREV
+170 TLGTERYSLAPLREV
-185 LVEVDLRADDGV
+185 SVEVDIQADG
-197 AGRNGISH
+197 GIAT

-216 RLSPERVRATYHA
+216 RLSAGHVRVTYHA

-245 GQPFGAGLLTHTDP
+245 GQPFGAGLLTHADA

-266 FLLLLSPSSNVA
+266 FLLLLSPSSSVA
-278 EADAAPKEIV
+278 EADAAPKDIV
-288 FVVDRSG
+288 FIVDRSG

-313 GQLDES
+313 GQLDER

-330 IETQAEALQPVTA
+330 IETQAKALQPVTDRA
-343 QTIRRAQSYVARL
+343 IRRAQSYVARL
-356 HERGNTDIEGALR
+356 RDRGNTDIEGALR
-369 RGLEMLPRLRG
+369 RGLEMLSRLHGDSEPRLG
-380 DGQSRPGTTAA
+380 ATAA
-391 SSAASSY
+391 SSHVRSAASSH
-398 ARSGVRSGVI
+398 VRSGVT

-416 TAGIADEAAIVD
+416 TAGVTDEAAIVD
-428 SVRLGNDA
+428 SVRLGNNP

-471 GESLERVLTTFYSQ
+471 GESLERALTTFYSQ

-490 LTDVEVEFEGLG
+490 LTDVEAEFEGLT
-502 VEDVY
+502 VEEVY

-526 STANSKVAVVRLR
+526 SNADSTVAVVQLR
-539 GQMAEEVWEQVYSFD
+539 GQMAGKVWEQVYSFD
-554 LKEAGDHPFVPRLW
+554 LMEAGDHPFVPRLW
-568 ATRRVGELLD
+568 ATRRVGALLD

-590 EETEALGLRYGIV
+590 EEIEALGLRYGIV

-613 QASGAASA
+613 QASGAASMS
-621 ANMQLYRQDLDGDG
+621 NMQLYQQDLDGDG

-659 ATQVG
+659 AMQVG

-687 DLSLVADLGLD
+687 DLSLVASLGLD
-698 SLVTAD
+698 SLAAAD
-704 EGWLEANADRIVRF
+704 EGWLEENADRIVRF

-744 EHQGKVIAVQ
+744 EHEGKVIAVQ
-754 ADPQPAQQAPAPQ
+754 ADPPPTQQAPAPQ
-767 GVGHQAPEKLGGH
+767 GVSRQEPEKLGGL

-785 DLMQWLGRFLVARL
+785 DLMRWLGRFLSLERFVK
-799 VR
+799 

>member
-1 MKCKTKRKTISALV
+1 MSTLV
-15 LALAL
+15 LALTL

-25 STALADGMMIPFPPE
+25 STALADGMMIPFPAE

-53 TIDGPH
+53 TVDGPH
-59 AHTRVE
+59 AYTSVE
-65 QRFSNPYLS
+65 QRFSNPYLT
-74 PVEARYVFPLP
+74 PIEARYVFPLP
-85 PGATIRGFTVQ
+85 PGATIRDFTVW
-96 LDGTPRTVQN
+96 LDGASQTVQN
-106 MSRAETEAYLQKA
+106 MSRAETEAYLQKT
-119 IADRQDPSLLQY
+119 ISDRQDPSLLQY

-146 GATSMILEYEE
+146 GSTSMILEYEE
-157 LLLPQGDLHRYFY
+157 LLLPQGGLYRYFY
-170 ALGTERYSLAPLREV
+170 TLGTERYSMGPLSEV
-185 LVEVDLRADDGV
+185 SVEVDLQADDGI

-205 VYSPGHQLAVE
+205 VYSPGHPLTVE
-216 RLSPERVRATYHA
+216 RLSAGHVRATYHA

-236 HFELYYTLT
+236 HFELYYSLT
-245 GQPFGAGLLTHTDP
+245 GQPFGAGLLTHADL
-259 ERPGEGH
+259 ERPDEGH
-266 FLLLLSPSSNVA
+266 FLLLLSPSSSVA
-278 EADAAPKEIV
+278 EADAAPKDIV

-303 QARQALQFIL
+303 QARQALHFIL
-313 GQLDES
+313 GQLNEG
-319 DRFAIVSFDDR
+319 DRFAIVSFDDL
-330 IETQAEALQPVTA
+330 IETQAEGLQPVTD

-356 HERGNTDIEGALR
+356 RDRGNTDIEGALR
-369 RGLEMLPRLRG
+369 RGLEMLPRSG
-380 DGQSRPGTTAA
+380 GGSHPRPGATATSSAA
-391 SSAASSY
+391 SSAASSHVRSG

-416 TAGIADEAAIVD
+416 TAGVTDEAAIVD

-471 GESLERVLTTFYSQ
+471 GESLERALTTFYSQ

-490 LTDVEVEFEGLG
+490 LTDVEVEFEGLT
-502 VEDVY
+502 VEEVY

-526 STANSKVAVVRLR
+526 STADSTIATVRLR
-539 GQMAEEVWEQVYSFD
+539 GQMAGEAWEQVYSFD
-554 LKEAGDHPFVPRLW
+554 PMEASEHPFVARLW

-578 RVRVEGETAALV
+578 QVRVEGETATLV
-590 EETEALGLRYGIV
+590 EEIEALGLRYGIV

-608 GVVQG
+608 DVVQG

-621 ANMQLYRQDLDGDG
+621 ANMQLYQQDLDGDG
-635 RPDINQVSGA
+635 QPDINQVSGA

-664 LAAGA
+664 LSAGS

-676 KSAAQVGRYAF
+676 NSAAQVGRYAF
-687 DLSLVADLGLD
+687 DLNLVISLGLD
-698 SLVTAD
+698 SLPVAD
-704 EGWLEANADRIVRF
+704 EGWLEENADRIVRF
-718 ASAEYFELAK
+718 ASEEYFELAK
-728 DAAVNQL
+728 DTAVNQL

-744 EHQGKVIAVQ
+744 EHEGRVIAVQ
-754 ADPQPAQQAPAPQ
+754 ADAPPAQQAPAPE
-767 GVGHQAPEKLGGH
+767 GVNRQEPEKLGGL
-780 DSFLL
+780 DSLL
-785 DLMQWLGRFLVARL
+785 PDLMYWLGRFLSL
-799 VR
+799 VGFVK

>member
-1 MKCKTKRKTISALV
+1 MKRKTISIFV
-15 LALAL
+15 LALTL

-25 STALADGMMIPFPPE
+25 STALADGMIIPFPPE

-53 TIDGPH
+53 AIDGPH
-59 AHTRVE
+59 ARTSVE
-65 QRFSNPYLS
+65 QRFSNPYLM

-96 LDGTPRTVQN
+96 LDGVPQTVQN
-106 MSRAETEAYLQKA
+106 MSRAETEAYLQKT

-146 GATSMILEYEE
+146 GATTMVLEYEE
-157 LLLPQGDLHRYFY
+157 LLLPQGDLYRYFY
-170 ALGTERYSLAPLREV
+170 TLGAERYSLAPLREV
-185 LVEVDLRADDGV
+185 SVKVDLQADDGV
-197 AGRNGISH
+197 AT

-216 RLSPERVRATYHA
+216 RLSAGRVRATYHA

-245 GQPFGAGLLTHTDP
+245 GQPFGAGLLTHADP
-259 ERPGEGH
+259 ERPDEGS
-266 FLLLLSPSSNVA
+266 FLLLLSPSSSVA
-278 EADAAPKEIV
+278 EADAAPKDIV

-313 GQLDES
+313 GQLDER

-330 IETQAEALQPVTA
+330 IETQAEALQAVTGRA
-343 QTIRRAQSYVARL
+343 IRRAQSYVARL
-356 HERGNTDIEGALR
+356 RDRGNTDIEGALR
-369 RGLEMLPRLRG
+369 QGLEMLKVSQPRLEAT
-380 DGQSRPGTTAA
+380 P
-391 SSAASSY
+391 
-398 ARSGVRSGVI
+398 VI

-416 TAGIADEAAIVD
+416 TAGVTDEAAIVD
-428 SVRLGNDA
+428 SARLGNES

-471 GESLERVLTTFYSQ
+471 GESLERALTTFYSQ

-490 LTDVEVEFEGLG
+490 LTDVEAEFEGLT

-526 STANSKVAVVRLR
+526 STADFTIATVQLR
-539 GQMAEEVWEQVYSFD
+539 GLMAGEVWEQVYDFD
-554 LKEAGDHPFVPRLW
+554 LTEAGEHPFVARLW
-568 ATRRVGELLD
+568 ATRRVGDLLD
-578 RVRVEGETAALV
+578 RVRVEGETATLV
-590 EETEALGLRYGIV
+590 EEIEDLGLRYGIV

-621 ANMQLYRQDLDGDG
+621 ANMQLYQQDLDGDG
-635 RPDINQVSGA
+635 LPDINQVSGA

-676 KSAAQVGRYAF
+676 QSAAQVGRYAF
-687 DLSLVADLGLD
+687 DLNLVVRLGLD
-698 SLVTAD
+698 SLPVAD
-704 EGWLEANADRIVRF
+704 EGWLEENADRIVRF

-744 EHQGKVIAVQ
+744 EHEGKVIAVQ
-754 ADPQPAQQAPAPQ
+754 ADPPPTQQAPAPQ
-767 GVGHQAPEKLGGH
+767 GVSRQEPEKPGFL
-780 DSFLL
+780 DSFFLL
-785 DLMQWLGRFLVARL
+785 DLMQWLGRFLGLGGL